1 MKENRR
7 KEYTEMTYEMLRTV
21 FIAGAVLSVLM
32 LLISV
37 FLFLFLNVPMI
48 IGELTGINAR
58 KGIAQ
63 IRDKAGQSIGNHQ
76 TGKLARGVK
85 DSLAKHQSF
94 AGNGAEK
101 DITEKIITE
110 ELHQTGTE
118 NETALLGNMQ
128 QAETALL
135 GNMQQDETSLLGNMQ
150 QAETSLLKNM
160 QRDGTSLFENVQ
172 QGSDMALL
180 KKTARGADTLS
191 AADAAYGQ
199 STDSDFEIEYEITY
213 IHTDEKIDQ

>member
-48 IGELTGINAR
+48 IGELTGTNAR

-128 QAETALL
+128 QN
-135 GNMQQDETSLLGNMQ
+135 GTSLLGNMQ
-150 QAETSLLKNM
+150 QAETSLLENM

-172 QGSDMALL
+172 QGSD
-180 KKTARGADTLS
+180 TLS
-191 AADAAYGQ
+191 AADAAYGK
-199 STDSDFEIEYEITY
+199 SIDSDFEIEYEITY

>member
-1 MKENRR
+1 
-7 KEYTEMTYEMLRTV
+7 MTYEMLRTV

-48 IGELTGINAR
+48 IGELTGTNAR

-128 QAETALL
+128 QDETALL
-135 GNMQQDETSLLGNMQ
+135 GNTQQAETSLLGNMQQNGTSLLGNMQ
-150 QAETSLLKNM
+150 QAETSLLENM

-172 QGSDMALL
+172 QGSD
-180 KKTARGADTLS
+180 TLS

-199 STDSDFEIEYEITY
+199 SIDSDFEIEYEITY

>member
-1 MKENRR
+1 
-7 KEYTEMTYEMLRTV
+7 MTYEMLRTV

-48 IGELTGINAR
+48 IGELTGTNAR

-110 ELHQTGTE
+110 ELYQTGTE

-128 QAETALL
+128 QDETALL
-135 GNMQQDETSLLGNMQ
+135 GNTQQAETSLLGNMQQNGTSLLGNMQ
-150 QAETSLLKNM
+150 QAETSLLENM

-172 QGSDMALL
+172 QGSD
-180 KKTARGADTLS
+180 TLS

-199 STDSDFEIEYEITY
+199 SIDSDFEIEYEITY